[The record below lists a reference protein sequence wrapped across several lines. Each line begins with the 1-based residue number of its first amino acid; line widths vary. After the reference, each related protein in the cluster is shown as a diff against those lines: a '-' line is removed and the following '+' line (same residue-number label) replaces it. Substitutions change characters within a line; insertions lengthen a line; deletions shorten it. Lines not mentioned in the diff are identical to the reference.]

1 MLLWP
6 SQHFPFITALIVTF
20 QLIILLARDITCDTV
35 WQNIASAREH
45 TLKPSYYKM
54 GWRPEQNC
62 IEFIQIRWYIKQRSV
77 RPLLQIISTEQRADT
92 RRRGCRTSLD
102 QLIRIPVNYAANGLW
117 LIWTHPL
124 AAERGYCKAK
134 TMKYNVWTYK
144 KALCND
150 ETSLR
155 PRYISVMV
163 STVTPMAQASEE
175 SSLSVSVKRFTV
187 LLRCRENSSHR
198 FGNPEIMIS

>member
-1 MLLWP
+1 M
-6 SQHFPFITALIVTF
+6 
-20 QLIILLARDITCDTV
+20 
-35 WQNIASAREH
+35 WQNTASARER
-45 TLKPSYYKM
+45 TLKLSYYKM
-54 GWRPEQNC
+54 GRRPEQNC

-92 RRRGCRTSLD
+92 RRRGCRSSLG
-102 QLIRIPVNYAANGLW
+102 QLIRIPVNYAANGLNW

-124 AAERGYCKAK
+124 AAERGYCEAK

-150 ETSLR
+150 ETLLR
-155 PRYISVMV
+155 PRYISVKV

-175 SSLSVSVKRFTV
+175 SGLSVTVKRFTV
-187 LLRCRENSSHR
+187 LLHCREYSPHR